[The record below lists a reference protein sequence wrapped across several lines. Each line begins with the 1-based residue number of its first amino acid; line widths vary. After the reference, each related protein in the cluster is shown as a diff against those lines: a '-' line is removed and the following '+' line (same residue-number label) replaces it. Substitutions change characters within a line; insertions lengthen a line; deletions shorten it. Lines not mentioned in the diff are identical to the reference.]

1 MRAGAKVA
9 VALGAAVMV
18 VGAPVAFVVHGA
30 GAPGRED
37 SAERWW
43 ERVRRAPEPVLASP
57 ERASAV
63 QAGGIPVARVEV
75 KAKVEETRRLPVQS
89 PVVAIA
95 GYGEAYSELLAA
107 ATFDD
112 GVFVLEQGGTVH
124 RVGGVQ
130 AVNAVAFGVMGDL
143 VIASDDGAFV
153 VEPGGRVAHQVASGA
168 FSAVAVMPRDGVWLA
183 GRSGLVRLGFASRS
197 ITRWGPDQGVRLS
210 QPTSLAMCGERN
222 LCVGSVEGLRKFR
235 VAPQPEEPVSCDPDG
250 CKPTIGTSAPGHL
263 SEVAVKASLPEPFV
277 TAVARNAWEK
287 QPAVTWAGTF
297 GGGLVRLGGSAPL
310 TPLDGLPEGRIN
322 PRALAV
328 MNGQVYAGTPAGL
341 LVASDAQ
348 AFASTSQASLVPKV
362 RTAALVPAG
371 GEVMAVAP
379 SGYGGV
385 WLGLPGRVVRMSVEF
400 PSEPSALAQS
410 RNP

>member
-1 MRAGAKVA
+1 MRTGAKVA
-9 VALGAAVMV
+9 VALGAAVLGV
-18 VGAPVAFVVHGA
+18 AAPVAFVAQGA
-30 GAPGRED
+30 GAPGRAD
-37 SAERWW
+37 SPELWW

-124 RVGGVQ
+124 RVEGVQ
-130 AVNAVAFGVMGDL
+130 AVNALAFGLTGDL

-153 VEPGGRVAHQVASGA
+153 VEPGGRVARKVASGA
-168 FSAVAVMPRDGVWLA
+168 FSAVAVMDGVWLA

-210 QPTSLAMCGERN
+210 QPTSLAKCGERD
-222 LCVGSVEGLRKFR
+222 LCAGSVDGLRKFR
-235 VAPQPEEPVSCDPDG
+235 LGPQPSEPEDCDQ
-250 CKPTIGTSAPGHL
+250 CQNAIGTPAPGHL

-277 TAVARNAWEK
+277 TAVARNAWEET
-287 QPAVTWAGTF
+287 PAVTWAGTF

-310 TPLDGLPEGRIN
+310 TPLDGLPEGRVN

-341 LVASDAQ
+341 LVVSDAQ
-348 AFASTSQASLVPKV
+348 VFARTSYASLMPKG

-385 WLGLPGRVVRMSVEF
+385 WLGLPGKVVRMSVEF